1 MKRLKLLLGMAAL
14 ACAIGLTV
22 KYGSAYRPVVGP
34 VREIEEIWAIE
45 DEREESEEPLVTRL
59 FCNGAEAAYDAE
71 SNTFYCTLGLE
82 NGEEWPKIEL
92 TDRPKMWGGGLTLCF
107 VDDYAYDACA
117 DAIRDGYAYQIMAY
131 TDEAYSYS
139 DVVFTG
145 LARFSRCTRRRKYT
159 TEDTPAALNL
169 AFGNGERLEANARA
183 HLRGNASLV
192 RAGQR
197 TASRW
202 NLREPE
208 DGKKK
213 IPQNVPGL
221 GQTDEIILLAMGFDP
236 NMVRDR
242 LSWSMIER
250 IWPKDEAFA
259 PVGREYVEVFVND
272 AYQGAY
278 LMMVP
283 FDRRAEIE
291 KAGAGSAQRDSLYRS
306 VIAAVDKGRPIDK
319 GYELFIAPDAENP
332 FAGLQTYLRLDDG
345 EMDDE
350 TFCREAAAHIDVPSL
365 MRYTLLVQGMALC
378 DNIFNNM
385 YVWAHE
391 TAAGV
396 VVSLYP
402 VGHGSVLG
410 EGAGR
415 ILGLLDDRRA
425 GLPGDRAGCERRARG
440 AGRAMA
446 ADERGGLYDRRH
458 PRGAGAVS
466 ARADR
471 FRRVSAGC
479 GALGQGAGRNGRF
492 ADRGGRGIPLRAALQ
507 ADAGHRRN
515 RGGIPVCGFR
525 DGRGMFHAEHGGRAG
540 GGMSGKTRTKNRKSV

>member
-22 KYGSAYRPVVGP
+22 KYGSAYRPVVEP
-34 VREIEEIWAIE
+34 VREIEAIWAIE

-82 NGEEWPKIEL
+82 NGEKWPEIKL
-92 TDRPKMWGGGLTLCF
+92 TTDKNVGGGLTLCF

-131 TDEAYSYS
+131 TDETYSYS

-145 LARFSRCTRRRKYT
+145 LPILSLHTAEEIT

-169 AFGNGERLEANARA
+169 AFGNGERLEANARV

-192 RAGQR
+192 RLDKHSYKVEFTR
-197 TASRW
+197 T
-202 NLREPE
+202 E

-250 IWPKDEAFA
+250 IWPKNEAFA

-306 VIAAVDKGRPIDK
+306 VIAAVDKGRPIDE

-396 VVSLYP
+396 VYRFIPWDMDLSWEKEPGAYWDCWMIDALACRVIELDVS
-402 VGHGSVLG
+402 G
-410 EGAGR
+410 
-415 ILGLLDDRRA
+415 
-425 GLPGDRAGCERRARG
+425 
-440 AGRAMA
+440 
-446 ADERGGLYDRRH
+446 
-458 PRGAGAVS
+458 
-466 ARADR
+466 ARAELAAQWRRMSEAGFTIDTVREELALYQHELTDSGAFLRDAERWGKEQDEMDVSQIEAVAEYR
-471 FRRVSAGC
+471 FELLCRLTQAIGET
-479 GALGQGAGRNGRF
+479 GEEFRF
-492 ADRGGRGIPLRAALQ
+492 ADFETDEECSMQ
-507 ADAGHRRN
+507 SMADAL
-515 RGGIPVCGFR
+515 
-525 DGRGMFHAEHGGRAG
+525 AG
-540 GGMSGKTRTKNRKSV
+540 E

>member
-82 NGEEWPKIEL
+82 NGEEWPKIKL
-92 TDRPKMWGGGLTLCF
+92 TTAKNVGGGLTLCF

-131 TDEAYSYS
+131 TDETYSYS

-145 LARFSRCTRRRKYT
+145 LPILSLHTAEEIT

-192 RAGQR
+192 RLDKHSYKVEFTR
-197 TASRW
+197 TE
-202 NLREPE
+202 N
-208 DGKKK
+208 GKKK

-221 GQTDEIILLAMGFDP
+221 GQTDEVILLAMGFDP

-306 VIAAVDKGRPIDK
+306 VIAAVDKGRPIDE

-396 VVSLYP
+396 VYRFIPWDMDLSWEKEPGAYWDCWMIDALACRVIELDVS
-402 VGHGSVLG
+402 G
-410 EGAGR
+410 
-415 ILGLLDDRRA
+415 
-425 GLPGDRAGCERRARG
+425 
-440 AGRAMA
+440 
-446 ADERGGLYDRRH
+446 
-458 PRGAGAVS
+458 
-466 ARADR
+466 ARAELAAQWRQMSEAGFTIDTVREELALYQHELTDSGAFLRDAERWGKEQDEMDVSQIEAVAEYR
-471 FRRVSAGC
+471 FELLSRLTQAIGET
-479 GALGQGAGRNGRF
+479 GEEFRF
-492 ADRGGRGIPLRAALQ
+492 ADFETDEECSMQ
-507 ADAGHRRN
+507 SMADAL
-515 RGGIPVCGFR
+515 
-525 DGRGMFHAEHGGRAG
+525 AG
-540 GGMSGKTRTKNRKSV
+540 E

>member
-34 VREIEEIWAIE
+34 VREIEEIWALE
-45 DEREESEEPLVTRL
+45 DAREESEEPLVTRL

-82 NGEEWPKIEL
+82 NGEEWPEIEL
-92 TDRPKMWGGGLTLCF
+92 TTAKNVGGGLTLCF

-117 DAIRDGYAYQIMAY
+117 DAIREGYAYQIMAY
-131 TDEAYSYS
+131 TDETYSYS

-145 LARFSRCTRRRKYT
+145 LPIFSLHTAEEIT

-192 RAGQR
+192 RLDKHSYKVEFTR
-197 TASRW
+197 T
-202 NLREPE
+202 E

-213 IPQNVPGL
+213 ILQNVPGL

-306 VIAAVDKGRPIDK
+306 VIAAVDKGRPIDE

-396 VVSLYP
+396 VYRFIPWDMDLSWEKEPGAYWDCWMIDALACRVIELDVS
-402 VGHGSVLG
+402 G
-410 EGAGR
+410 
-415 ILGLLDDRRA
+415 
-425 GLPGDRAGCERRARG
+425 
-440 AGRAMA
+440 
-446 ADERGGLYDRRH
+446 
-458 PRGAGAVS
+458 
-466 ARADR
+466 ARAELAAQWRQMSEAGFTIDTVREELALYQHELTDSGAFLRDAERWGKEQDEMDVSQIEAVAEYR
-471 FRRVSAGC
+471 FELLCRLTQAIGET
-479 GALGQGAGRNGRF
+479 GDEFRF
-492 ADRGGRGIPLRAALQ
+492 ADFETDEECSMQ
-507 ADAGHRRN
+507 SMADAL
-515 RGGIPVCGFR
+515 
-525 DGRGMFHAEHGGRAG
+525 AG
-540 GGMSGKTRTKNRKSV
+540 E

>member
-22 KYGSAYRPVVGP
+22 KYGSAYRPVVEP
-34 VREIEEIWAIE
+34 VREIEAIWAIE

-92 TDRPKMWGGGLTLCF
+92 TTAKNVGGGLTLCF

-145 LARFSRCTRRRKYT
+145 LPILSLHTAEEIT

-192 RAGQR
+192 RLDKHSYKVEFTR
-197 TASRW
+197 T
-202 NLREPE
+202 E

-306 VIAAVDKGRPIDK
+306 VIAAVDKGRPIDE

-396 VVSLYP
+396 VYRFIPWDMDLSWEKEPGAYWDCWMIDALACRVIELDVS
-402 VGHGSVLG
+402 G
-410 EGAGR
+410 
-415 ILGLLDDRRA
+415 
-425 GLPGDRAGCERRARG
+425 ARG
-440 AGRAMA
+440 ELAAQWKRMSEAGFTIDAVREELALYQHELTDSGA
-446 ADERGGLYDRRH
+446 FLRDAERWGKEQDEMDVSQIE
-458 PRGAGAVS
+458 AV
-466 ARADR
+466 AEYR
-471 FRRVSAGC
+471 FELLCRLTQAIGET
-479 GALGQGAGRNGRF
+479 GEEFRF
-492 ADRGGRGIPLRAALQ
+492 ADFETDEECSMQ
-507 ADAGHRRN
+507 SMADAL
-515 RGGIPVCGFR
+515 
-525 DGRGMFHAEHGGRAG
+525 AG
-540 GGMSGKTRTKNRKSV
+540 E

>member
-82 NGEEWPKIEL
+82 NGEEWPKIKL
-92 TDRPKMWGGGLTLCF
+92 TTAKNVGGGLTLCF

-131 TDEAYSYS
+131 TDETYSYS

-145 LARFSRCTRRRKYT
+145 LPILSLHTAEEIT

-192 RAGQR
+192 RLDKHSYKVEFTR
-197 TASRW
+197 T
-202 NLREPE
+202 E

-332 FAGLQTYLRLDDG
+332 FTGLQTYLRLDDG

-396 VVSLYP
+396 VYRFIPWDMDLSWEKEPGAYWDCWMIDALACRVIELDVS
-402 VGHGSVLG
+402 G
-410 EGAGR
+410 
-415 ILGLLDDRRA
+415 
-425 GLPGDRAGCERRARG
+425 ARG
-440 AGRAMA
+440 ELAAQWRRMSEAGFTIDAIREELALYQHELTDSGA
-446 ADERGGLYDRRH
+446 FLRDAERWGKEQDEMDVSQIE
-458 PRGAGAVS
+458 AV
-466 ARADR
+466 AEYR
-471 FRRVSAGC
+471 FELLCRLTQAIGET
-479 GALGQGAGRNGRF
+479 GEEFRF
-492 ADRGGRGIPLRAALQ
+492 ADFETDEECSMQ
-507 ADAGHRRN
+507 SMADAL
-515 RGGIPVCGFR
+515 
-525 DGRGMFHAEHGGRAG
+525 AG
-540 GGMSGKTRTKNRKSV
+540 E

>member
-34 VREIEEIWAIE
+34 VREIEAIWAIE

-82 NGEEWPKIEL
+82 NGEKWPEIKL
-92 TDRPKMWGGGLTLCF
+92 TTAQNVGGGLTLCF

-145 LARFSRCTRRRKYT
+145 LPILSLHTAEEIT

-192 RAGQR
+192 RLDKHSYKVEFTR
-197 TASRW
+197 T
-202 NLREPE
+202 E

-250 IWPKDEAFA
+250 IWPKNEAFA

-306 VIAAVDKGRPIDK
+306 VIAAVDKGRPIDE
-319 GYELFIAPDAENP
+319 GYELFIAPNAENP

-396 VVSLYP
+396 VYRFIPWDMDLSWEKEPGAYWDCWMIDALACRVIELDVS
-402 VGHGSVLG
+402 G
-410 EGAGR
+410 
-415 ILGLLDDRRA
+415 
-425 GLPGDRAGCERRARG
+425 
-440 AGRAMA
+440 
-446 ADERGGLYDRRH
+446 
-458 PRGAGAVS
+458 
-466 ARADR
+466 ARAELAAQWRQMSEAGFTIDTVREELALYQHELTDSGAFLRDAERWGKEQDEMDVSQIEAVAEYR
-471 FRRVSAGC
+471 FELLCRLTQAIGET
-479 GALGQGAGRNGRF
+479 GEEFRF
-492 ADRGGRGIPLRAALQ
+492 ADFETDEECSMQ
-507 ADAGHRRN
+507 SMADAL
-515 RGGIPVCGFR
+515 
-525 DGRGMFHAEHGGRAG
+525 AG
-540 GGMSGKTRTKNRKSV
+540 E

>member
-22 KYGSAYRPVVGP
+22 KYGSAYRPVVEP
-34 VREIEEIWAIE
+34 VREIEAIWAIE

-82 NGEEWPKIEL
+82 NGEEWPKIKL
-92 TDRPKMWGGGLTLCF
+92 TTAKNVGGGLTLCF

-145 LARFSRCTRRRKYT
+145 LPILSLHTAEEIT

-192 RAGQR
+192 RLDKHSYKVEFTR
-197 TASRW
+197 T
-202 NLREPE
+202 E

-306 VIAAVDKGRPIDK
+306 VIAAVDKGRPIDE

-396 VVSLYP
+396 VYRFIPWDTDLSWEKEPGAYWDCWMIDALACRVIELDVS
-402 VGHGSVLG
+402 G
-410 EGAGR
+410 
-415 ILGLLDDRRA
+415 
-425 GLPGDRAGCERRARG
+425 
-440 AGRAMA
+440 
-446 ADERGGLYDRRH
+446 
-458 PRGAGAVS
+458 
-466 ARADR
+466 ARAELAAQWRQMSEAGFTIDTVREELALYQHELTDSGAFLRDAERWGKEQDEMDVSQIEAVAEYR
-471 FRRVSAGC
+471 FELLCRLTQAIGET
-479 GALGQGAGRNGRF
+479 GEEFRF
-492 ADRGGRGIPLRAALQ
+492 ADFETDEECSMQ
-507 ADAGHRRN
+507 SMADAL
-515 RGGIPVCGFR
+515 
-525 DGRGMFHAEHGGRAG
+525 AG
-540 GGMSGKTRTKNRKSV
+540 E

>member
-1 MKRLKLLLGMAAL
+1 MA
-14 ACAIGLTV
+14 
-22 KYGSAYRPVVGP
+22 
-34 VREIEEIWAIE
+34 
-45 DEREESEEPLVTRL
+45 
-59 FCNGAEAAYDAE
+59 
-71 SNTFYCTLGLE
+71 E
-82 NGEEWPKIEL
+82 NQADDCQKC
-92 TDRPKMWGGGLTLCF
+92 GGGLTLCF

-145 LARFSRCTRRRKYT
+145 LPILSLHTAEEIT

-192 RAGQR
+192 RLDKHSYKVEFTR
-197 TASRW
+197 T
-202 NLREPE
+202 E

-291 KAGAGSAQRDSLYRS
+291 KAGAGSA
-306 VIAAVDKGRPIDK
+306 
-319 GYELFIAPDAENP
+319 
-332 FAGLQTYLRLDDG
+332 
-345 EMDDE
+345 
-350 TFCREAAAHIDVPSL
+350 
-365 MRYTLLVQGMALC
+365 
-378 DNIFNNM
+378 
-385 YVWAHE
+385 
-391 TAAGV
+391 
-396 VVSLYP
+396 
-402 VGHGSVLG
+402 
-410 EGAGR
+410 
-415 ILGLLDDRRA
+415 
-425 GLPGDRAGCERRARG
+425 
-440 AGRAMA
+440 
-446 ADERGGLYDRRH
+446 
-458 PRGAGAVS
+458 
-466 ARADR
+466 
-471 FRRVSAGC
+471 
-479 GALGQGAGRNGRF
+479 
-492 ADRGGRGIPLRAALQ
+492 
-507 ADAGHRRN
+507 
-515 RGGIPVCGFR
+515 
-525 DGRGMFHAEHGGRAG
+525 
-540 GGMSGKTRTKNRKSV
+540 

>member
-34 VREIEEIWAIE
+34 VREIEAIWAIE

-82 NGEEWPKIEL
+82 NGEEWPEIEL
-92 TDRPKMWGGGLTLCF
+92 TTAKNVGGGLTLCF
-107 VDDYAYDACA
+107 ADDYAYDACA

-131 TDEAYSYS
+131 TDETYSYS

-145 LARFSRCTRRRKYT
+145 LPILSLHTAEEIT
-159 TEDTPAALNL
+159 TEDTSAALNL

-192 RAGQR
+192 RLDKHSYKVEFTR
-197 TASRW
+197 T
-202 NLREPE
+202 E

-213 IPQNVPGL
+213 IPQNVLGL

-306 VIAAVDKGRPIDK
+306 VIAAVDKGRPIDE

-332 FAGLQTYLRLDDG
+332 FAGLQTYLRLDSG

-396 VVSLYP
+396 VYRFIPWDMDLSWEKEPGAYWDCWMIDALACRVIELDVS
-402 VGHGSVLG
+402 G
-410 EGAGR
+410 
-415 ILGLLDDRRA
+415 
-425 GLPGDRAGCERRARG
+425 ARG
-440 AGRAMA
+440 ELAAQWRQMSEAGFTIDAVREELALYQHELTDSGA
-446 ADERGGLYDRRH
+446 FLRDAERWGKEQDEMDVSQIE
-458 PRGAGAVS
+458 AV
-466 ARADR
+466 AEYR
-471 FRRVSAGC
+471 FELLCRLTQAIGET
-479 GALGQGAGRNGRF
+479 GEEFRF
-492 ADRGGRGIPLRAALQ
+492 ADFETDEECSMQ
-507 ADAGHRRN
+507 SMADAL
-515 RGGIPVCGFR
+515 
-525 DGRGMFHAEHGGRAG
+525 AG
-540 GGMSGKTRTKNRKSV
+540 E

>member
-82 NGEEWPKIEL
+82 NGEEWPKIKL
-92 TDRPKMWGGGLTLCF
+92 TTAKNVGGGLTLCF

-145 LARFSRCTRRRKYT
+145 LPILSLHTAEEIT

-192 RAGQR
+192 RLDKHSYKVEFTR
-197 TASRW
+197 T
-202 NLREPE
+202 E

-306 VIAAVDKGRPIDK
+306 VIAAVDKGRPIDE

-396 VVSLYP
+396 VYRFIPWDMDLSWEKEPGAYWDCWMIDALACRVIELDVS
-402 VGHGSVLG
+402 G
-410 EGAGR
+410 
-415 ILGLLDDRRA
+415 
-425 GLPGDRAGCERRARG
+425 
-440 AGRAMA
+440 
-446 ADERGGLYDRRH
+446 
-458 PRGAGAVS
+458 
-466 ARADR
+466 ARAELAAQWRQMSEAGFTIDTVREELALYQHELTDSGAFLRDAERWGKEQDEMDVSQIEAVAEYR
-471 FRRVSAGC
+471 FELLRRLTQAIGET
-479 GALGQGAGRNGRF
+479 GEEFRF
-492 ADRGGRGIPLRAALQ
+492 ADFETDEECSMQ
-507 ADAGHRRN
+507 SMADALVG
-515 RGGIPVCGFR
+515 
-525 DGRGMFHAEHGGRAG
+525 E
-540 GGMSGKTRTKNRKSV
+540 

>member
-22 KYGSAYRPVVGP
+22 KYGSAYRPVVEP
-34 VREIEEIWAIE
+34 VREIEAIWAIE

-82 NGEEWPKIEL
+82 NGEKWPEIKL
-92 TDRPKMWGGGLTLCF
+92 TTDKNVGGGLTLCF

-117 DAIRDGYAYQIMAY
+117 DAIREGYAYQIMAY

-145 LARFSRCTRRRKYT
+145 LPILSLHTAEEIT

-192 RAGQR
+192 RLDKHSYKVEFTR
-197 TASRW
+197 T
-202 NLREPE
+202 E

-259 PVGREYVEVFVND
+259 PVGREYAEVFVND

-283 FDRRAEIE
+283 FDWRAEIE

-306 VIAAVDKGRPIDK
+306 VIAAVNKGRPIDE

-345 EMDDE
+345 DMDDE

-396 VVSLYP
+396 VYRFIPWDMDLSWEKEPGAYWDCWMIDALACRVIELDVS
-402 VGHGSVLG
+402 G
-410 EGAGR
+410 
-415 ILGLLDDRRA
+415 
-425 GLPGDRAGCERRARG
+425 ARG
-440 AGRAMA
+440 ELAAQWKRMSEAGFTIDAVREELALYQHELTDSGA
-446 ADERGGLYDRRH
+446 FLRDAERWGKEQEEMDVSQIE
-458 PRGAGAVS
+458 AV
-466 ARADR
+466 AEYR
-471 FRRVSAGC
+471 FELLCRLTQAIGET
-479 GALGQGAGRNGRF
+479 GEEFRF
-492 ADRGGRGIPLRAALQ
+492 ADFETDEECSMQ
-507 ADAGHRRN
+507 SMADAL
-515 RGGIPVCGFR
+515 
-525 DGRGMFHAEHGGRAG
+525 AG
-540 GGMSGKTRTKNRKSV
+540 E

>member
-22 KYGSAYRPVVGP
+22 KYGSAYRPVVEP
-34 VREIEEIWAIE
+34 VREIEAIWAIE

-82 NGEEWPKIEL
+82 NGEEWPKIKL
-92 TDRPKMWGGGLTLCF
+92 TTAKNVGGGLTLCF

-117 DAIRDGYAYQIMAY
+117 DAIREGYAYQIMAY

-145 LARFSRCTRRRKYT
+145 LPILSLHTAEEIT
-159 TEDTPAALNL
+159 TEDAPAALNL

-192 RAGQR
+192 RLDKHSYKVEFTR
-197 TASRW
+197 T
-202 NLREPE
+202 E

-306 VIAAVDKGRPIDK
+306 VIAAVDKGRPIDE

-396 VVSLYP
+396 VYRFIPWDMDLSWEKEPGAYWDCWMIDALACRVIELDVS
-402 VGHGSVLG
+402 G
-410 EGAGR
+410 
-415 ILGLLDDRRA
+415 
-425 GLPGDRAGCERRARG
+425 
-440 AGRAMA
+440 
-446 ADERGGLYDRRH
+446 
-458 PRGAGAVS
+458 
-466 ARADR
+466 ARAELAAQWRQMSEAGFTIDTVREELALYQHELTDSGAFLRDAERWGKEQDEMDVSQIEAVAEYR
-471 FRRVSAGC
+471 FELLCRLTQAIGET
-479 GALGQGAGRNGRF
+479 GEEFRF
-492 ADRGGRGIPLRAALQ
+492 ADFETDEECSMQ
-507 ADAGHRRN
+507 SMADAL
-515 RGGIPVCGFR
+515 
-525 DGRGMFHAEHGGRAG
+525 AG
-540 GGMSGKTRTKNRKSV
+540 E

>member
-34 VREIEEIWAIE
+34 VREIEAIWAIE

-82 NGEEWPKIEL
+82 NGEEWPKIKL
-92 TDRPKMWGGGLTLCF
+92 TTAKNVGGGLTLCF

-145 LARFSRCTRRRKYT
+145 LPILSLHTAEEIT

-192 RAGQR
+192 RLDKHSYKVEFTR
-197 TASRW
+197 T
-202 NLREPE
+202 E

-306 VIAAVDKGRPIDK
+306 VIAAVDKGRPIDE

-396 VVSLYP
+396 IYRFIPWDMDLSWEKEPGAYWDCWMIDALACRVIELDVS
-402 VGHGSVLG
+402 G
-410 EGAGR
+410 
-415 ILGLLDDRRA
+415 
-425 GLPGDRAGCERRARG
+425 
-440 AGRAMA
+440 
-446 ADERGGLYDRRH
+446 
-458 PRGAGAVS
+458 
-466 ARADR
+466 ARAELAAQWRQMSEAGFTIDTVREELALYQHELTDSGAFLRDAERWGKEQDEMDVSQIEAVAEYR
-471 FRRVSAGC
+471 FELLCRLTQAIGET
-479 GALGQGAGRNGRF
+479 GEEFRF
-492 ADRGGRGIPLRAALQ
+492 ADFETDEECSMQ
-507 ADAGHRRN
+507 SMADAL
-515 RGGIPVCGFR
+515 
-525 DGRGMFHAEHGGRAG
+525 AG
-540 GGMSGKTRTKNRKSV
+540 E

>member
-34 VREIEEIWAIE
+34 VREIEAIWAIE

-82 NGEEWPKIEL
+82 NGEEWPEIEL
-92 TDRPKMWGGGLTLCF
+92 TTAKNVGGGLTLCF

-131 TDEAYSYS
+131 TDETYSYS

-145 LARFSRCTRRRKYT
+145 LPILSLHTAEEIT
-159 TEDTPAALNL
+159 TEDTLAALNL

-192 RAGQR
+192 RLDKHSYKVEFTR
-197 TASRW
+197 T
-202 NLREPE
+202 E

-306 VIAAVDKGRPIDK
+306 VIAAVDKGRPIDE

-396 VVSLYP
+396 VYRFIPWDMDLSWEKEPGAYWDCWMTDALACRVIELDVS
-402 VGHGSVLG
+402 G
-410 EGAGR
+410 
-415 ILGLLDDRRA
+415 
-425 GLPGDRAGCERRARG
+425 
-440 AGRAMA
+440 
-446 ADERGGLYDRRH
+446 
-458 PRGAGAVS
+458 
-466 ARADR
+466 ARAELAAQWRQMSEAGFTIDTVREELALYQHELTDSGAFLRDAERWGKEQDEMDVSQIEAVAEYR
-471 FRRVSAGC
+471 FELLCRLTQAIGET
-479 GALGQGAGRNGRF
+479 GEEFRF
-492 ADRGGRGIPLRAALQ
+492 ADFETDEECSMQSMVDAL
-507 ADAGHRRN
+507 AG
-515 RGGIPVCGFR
+515 
-525 DGRGMFHAEHGGRAG
+525 E
-540 GGMSGKTRTKNRKSV
+540 

>member
-22 KYGSAYRPVVGP
+22 KYGSAYRPVVEP
-34 VREIEEIWAIE
+34 VREIKEIWALE
-45 DEREESEEPLVTRL
+45 DAREESEEPLVTRL

-82 NGEEWPKIEL
+82 NGEEWPEIEL
-92 TDRPKMWGGGLTLCF
+92 TTAKNVGGGLTLCF

-117 DAIRDGYAYQIMAY
+117 DAIREGYAYQIMAY

-145 LARFSRCTRRRKYT
+145 LPILSLHTAGEIT

-192 RAGQR
+192 RLDKHSYKVEFTR
-197 TASRW
+197 T
-202 NLREPE
+202 E

-306 VIAAVDKGRPIDK
+306 VIAAVDKGRPIDE

-332 FAGLQTYLRLDDG
+332 FAGLQTYFRLDSG
-345 EMDDE
+345 EMDNE

-396 VVSLYP
+396 VYRFIPWDMDLSWEKEPGAYWDCWMIDALACRVIELDVS
-402 VGHGSVLG
+402 G
-410 EGAGR
+410 
-415 ILGLLDDRRA
+415 
-425 GLPGDRAGCERRARG
+425 ARG
-440 AGRAMA
+440 ELAAQWKRMSEAGFTIDAVREELALYQHELTDSGA
-446 ADERGGLYDRRH
+446 FLRDAERWGKEQDEMDVSQIE
-458 PRGAGAVS
+458 AV
-466 ARADR
+466 AEYR
-471 FRRVSAGC
+471 FELLSRLTQAIGET
-479 GALGQGAGRNGRF
+479 GEEFRF
-492 ADRGGRGIPLRAALQ
+492 ADFETDEECSMQ
-507 ADAGHRRN
+507 SMADAL
-515 RGGIPVCGFR
+515 
-525 DGRGMFHAEHGGRAG
+525 AG
-540 GGMSGKTRTKNRKSV
+540 E

>member
-22 KYGSAYRPVVGP
+22 KYGSAYRPVVEP

-82 NGEEWPKIEL
+82 NGEEWPKIKL
-92 TDRPKMWGGGLTLCF
+92 TTAKNVGGGLTLCF

-131 TDEAYSYS
+131 TDETYSYS

-145 LARFSRCTRRRKYT
+145 LPILSLHTAEEIT

-192 RAGQR
+192 RLDKHSYKVEFTR
-197 TASRW
+197 T
-202 NLREPE
+202 E

-306 VIAAVDKGRPIDK
+306 VIAAVDKGRPIDE

-332 FAGLQTYLRLDDG
+332 FAGLQTYLRLDSG

-396 VVSLYP
+396 VYRFIPWDMDLSWEKEPGAYWDCWMIDALACRVIELDVS
-402 VGHGSVLG
+402 G
-410 EGAGR
+410 
-415 ILGLLDDRRA
+415 
-425 GLPGDRAGCERRARG
+425 ARG
-440 AGRAMA
+440 ELAAQWKRMSEAGFTIDAVREELALYQHELTDSGA
-446 ADERGGLYDRRH
+446 FLRDAERWGKEQDEMDVSQIE
-458 PRGAGAVS
+458 AV
-466 ARADR
+466 AEYR
-471 FRRVSAGC
+471 FELLCRLTQAIGET
-479 GALGQGAGRNGRF
+479 GEEFRF
-492 ADRGGRGIPLRAALQ
+492 ADFETDEECSMQ
-507 ADAGHRRN
+507 SMADAL
-515 RGGIPVCGFR
+515 
-525 DGRGMFHAEHGGRAG
+525 AG
-540 GGMSGKTRTKNRKSV
+540 E

>member
-1 MKRLKLLLGMAAL
+1 MKRLKLLLAMAAL

-22 KYGSAYRPVVGP
+22 KYGSTYQPVVEP
-34 VREIEEIWAIE
+34 VREIEEIWALE
-45 DEREESEEPLVTRL
+45 DAREESEEPLVTRL

-82 NGEEWPKIEL
+82 NGEKWPEIKL
-92 TDRPKMWGGGLTLCF
+92 TTDKNVGGGLTLCF

-117 DAIRDGYAYQIMAY
+117 DAIRDGYAYQIFAY

-145 LARFSRCTRRRKYT
+145 LPILSLHTAEEIT

-192 RAGQR
+192 RLDKHSYKVEFTR
-197 TASRW
+197 T
-202 NLREPE
+202 E

-221 GQTDEIILLAMGFDP
+221 GQTDEIVLLAMGFDP

-306 VIAAVDKGRPIDK
+306 VIAAVDKGRPIDE

-396 VVSLYP
+396 VYRFIPWDMDLSWEKEPGAYWDCWMIDALACRVIELDVSGACAELAAQWRQMSEAGFTIDTVREELALYQHELTDSGAFLRDAERWGKEQDEMD
-402 VGHGSVLG
+402 VSQIEAVAEYRFELLSRLTQAIG
-410 EGAGR
+410 ETG
-415 ILGLLDDRRA
+415 
-425 GLPGDRAGCERRARG
+425 E
-440 AGRAMA
+440 
-446 ADERGGLYDRRH
+446 E
-458 PRGAGAVS
+458 
-466 ARADR
+466 
-471 FRRVSAGC
+471 F
-479 GALGQGAGRNGRF
+479 RF
-492 ADRGGRGIPLRAALQ
+492 ADFETDEECSMQ
-507 ADAGHRRN
+507 SMADAL
-515 RGGIPVCGFR
+515 
-525 DGRGMFHAEHGGRAG
+525 AG
-540 GGMSGKTRTKNRKSV
+540 E

>member
-82 NGEEWPKIEL
+82 NGEEWPKIKL
-92 TDRPKMWGGGLTLCF
+92 TTAKNVGGGLTLCF

-131 TDEAYSYS
+131 TDETYSYS

-145 LARFSRCTRRRKYT
+145 LPILSLHTAEEIT

-192 RAGQR
+192 RLDKHSYKVEFTR
-197 TASRW
+197 TE
-202 NLREPE
+202 N
-208 DGKKK
+208 GKKK

-221 GQTDEIILLAMGFDP
+221 GQTDEVILLAMGFDP

-306 VIAAVDKGRPIDK
+306 VIAAVDKGRPIDE

-332 FAGLQTYLRLDDG
+332 FAGLQTYLRLDSG

-396 VVSLYP
+396 VYRFIPWDMDLSWEKEPGAYWDCWMIDALACRVIELDVS
-402 VGHGSVLG
+402 G
-410 EGAGR
+410 
-415 ILGLLDDRRA
+415 
-425 GLPGDRAGCERRARG
+425 
-440 AGRAMA
+440 
-446 ADERGGLYDRRH
+446 
-458 PRGAGAVS
+458 
-466 ARADR
+466 ARAELAAQWRQMSEAGFTIDTVREELALYQHELTDSGAFLRDAERWGKEQDEMDVSQIEAVAEYR
-471 FRRVSAGC
+471 FELLCRLTQAIGET
-479 GALGQGAGRNGRF
+479 GEEFRF
-492 ADRGGRGIPLRAALQ
+492 ADFETDEECSMQ
-507 ADAGHRRN
+507 SMADAL
-515 RGGIPVCGFR
+515 
-525 DGRGMFHAEHGGRAG
+525 AG
-540 GGMSGKTRTKNRKSV
+540 E

>member
-22 KYGSAYRPVVGP
+22 KYGSAYRPVVEP
-34 VREIEEIWAIE
+34 VREIEAIWAIE

-82 NGEEWPKIEL
+82 NGEEWPEIEL
-92 TDRPKMWGGGLTLCF
+92 TTAKNVGGGLTLCF

-117 DAIRDGYAYQIMAY
+117 DAIRDGYAYQIIAY
-131 TDEAYSYS
+131 TDETYSYS

-145 LARFSRCTRRRKYT
+145 LPILSLHTAEEIT

-192 RAGQR
+192 RLDKHSYKVEFTR
-197 TASRW
+197 T
-202 NLREPE
+202 E

-306 VIAAVDKGRPIDK
+306 VIAAVDKGRPIDE

-332 FAGLQTYLRLDDG
+332 FAGLQTYLRLDSG

-396 VVSLYP
+396 VYRFIPWDMDLSWEKEPGAYWDCWMIDALACRVIELDVS
-402 VGHGSVLG
+402 G
-410 EGAGR
+410 
-415 ILGLLDDRRA
+415 
-425 GLPGDRAGCERRARG
+425 
-440 AGRAMA
+440 
-446 ADERGGLYDRRH
+446 
-458 PRGAGAVS
+458 
-466 ARADR
+466 ARAELAAQWRQMSEAGFTIDAVREELALYQHELTDSGAFLRDAERWGKEQDEMDVSQIEAVAEYR
-471 FRRVSAGC
+471 FEL
-479 GALGQGAGRNGRF
+479 LGRLTQAIGETGEEFRF
-492 ADRGGRGIPLRAALQ
+492 ADFETDEECSMQ
-507 ADAGHRRN
+507 SMADAL
-515 RGGIPVCGFR
+515 
-525 DGRGMFHAEHGGRAG
+525 AG
-540 GGMSGKTRTKNRKSV
+540 E

>member
-34 VREIEEIWAIE
+34 VREIEAIWAIE

-82 NGEEWPKIEL
+82 NGEEWPKIKL
-92 TDRPKMWGGGLTLCF
+92 TTAKNVGGGLTLCF

-145 LARFSRCTRRRKYT
+145 LPILSLHTAEKIT

-192 RAGQR
+192 RLDKHSYKVEFTR
-197 TASRW
+197 T
-202 NLREPE
+202 E

-306 VIAAVDKGRPIDK
+306 VIAAVDKGRPIDE

-396 VVSLYP
+396 VYRFIPWDMDLSWEKEPGAYWDCWMIDALACRVIELDVS
-402 VGHGSVLG
+402 G
-410 EGAGR
+410 
-415 ILGLLDDRRA
+415 
-425 GLPGDRAGCERRARG
+425 
-440 AGRAMA
+440 
-446 ADERGGLYDRRH
+446 
-458 PRGAGAVS
+458 
-466 ARADR
+466 ARAELAAQWRQMSEAGFTIDTVREELALYQHELTDSGAFLRDAERWGKEQDEMDVSQIEAVAEYR
-471 FRRVSAGC
+471 FELLCRLTQAIGET
-479 GALGQGAGRNGRF
+479 GEEFRF
-492 ADRGGRGIPLRAALQ
+492 ADFETDEECSMQ
-507 ADAGHRRN
+507 SMADAL
-515 RGGIPVCGFR
+515 
-525 DGRGMFHAEHGGRAG
+525 AG
-540 GGMSGKTRTKNRKSV
+540 E

>member
-22 KYGSAYRPVVGP
+22 KYGSAYRPVVEP

-82 NGEEWPKIEL
+82 NGEEWPKIKL
-92 TDRPKMWGGGLTLCF
+92 TTAKNVGGGLTLCF

-131 TDEAYSYS
+131 TDETYSYS

-145 LARFSRCTRRRKYT
+145 LPILSLHTAEEIT

-192 RAGQR
+192 RLDKHSYKVEFTR
-197 TASRW
+197 T
-202 NLREPE
+202 E

-306 VIAAVDKGRPIDK
+306 VIAAVDKGRPIDE

-396 VVSLYP
+396 VYRFIPWDMDLSWEKEPGAYWDCWMIDALACRVIELDVS
-402 VGHGSVLG
+402 G
-410 EGAGR
+410 
-415 ILGLLDDRRA
+415 
-425 GLPGDRAGCERRARG
+425 
-440 AGRAMA
+440 
-446 ADERGGLYDRRH
+446 
-458 PRGAGAVS
+458 
-466 ARADR
+466 ARAELAAQWRQMSEAGFTIDTVRKELALYQHELTDSGAFLRDAERWGKEQDEMDVSQIEAVAEYR
-471 FRRVSAGC
+471 FELLCRLTQAIGET
-479 GALGQGAGRNGRF
+479 GEEFRF
-492 ADRGGRGIPLRAALQ
+492 ADFETDEECSMQ
-507 ADAGHRRN
+507 SMADAL
-515 RGGIPVCGFR
+515 
-525 DGRGMFHAEHGGRAG
+525 AG
-540 GGMSGKTRTKNRKSV
+540 E

>member
-22 KYGSAYRPVVGP
+22 KYGSTYRPVVEP
-34 VREIEEIWAIE
+34 VREIEAIWAIE

-59 FCNGAEAAYDAE
+59 FCNGAEAAYEAE

-82 NGEEWPKIEL
+82 NGEEWPKIKL
-92 TDRPKMWGGGLTLCF
+92 TTAKNVWGGLTLCF
-107 VDDYAYDACA
+107 VDDYAYDVCA

-145 LARFSRCTRRRKYT
+145 LPILSLHTAEEIT

-169 AFGNGERLEANARA
+169 AFGNGEQLEANARA

-192 RAGQR
+192 RLDKHSYKVEFTR
-197 TASRW
+197 T
-202 NLREPE
+202 E

-213 IPQNVPGL
+213 IPQNVLGL

-306 VIAAVDKGRPIDK
+306 VIAAVDKGRPIDE

-396 VVSLYP
+396 VYRFIPWDMDLSWEKEPGAYWDCWMIDALACRVIELDVS
-402 VGHGSVLG
+402 G
-410 EGAGR
+410 
-415 ILGLLDDRRA
+415 
-425 GLPGDRAGCERRARG
+425 
-440 AGRAMA
+440 
-446 ADERGGLYDRRH
+446 
-458 PRGAGAVS
+458 
-466 ARADR
+466 ARAELAAQWRQMSEAGFTIDTVREELALYQHELTDSGAFLRDAERWGKEQDEMDVSQIEAVAEYR
-471 FRRVSAGC
+471 FELLCRLTQAIGET
-479 GALGQGAGRNGRF
+479 GEEFRF
-492 ADRGGRGIPLRAALQ
+492 ADFETDEECSMQ
-507 ADAGHRRN
+507 SMADAL
-515 RGGIPVCGFR
+515 
-525 DGRGMFHAEHGGRAG
+525 AG
-540 GGMSGKTRTKNRKSV
+540 E

>member
-22 KYGSAYRPVVGP
+22 KYGSAYRPVVEP

-82 NGEEWPKIEL
+82 NGEEWPKIKL
-92 TDRPKMWGGGLTLCF
+92 TTAKNVGGGLTLCF

-145 LARFSRCTRRRKYT
+145 LPILSLHTAEEIT

-192 RAGQR
+192 RLDKHSYKVEFTR
-197 TASRW
+197 T
-202 NLREPE
+202 E

-306 VIAAVDKGRPIDK
+306 VIAAVDKGRPIDE

-396 VVSLYP
+396 VYRFIPWDTDLSWEKEPGAYWDCWMIDALACRVIELDVS
-402 VGHGSVLG
+402 G
-410 EGAGR
+410 
-415 ILGLLDDRRA
+415 
-425 GLPGDRAGCERRARG
+425 
-440 AGRAMA
+440 
-446 ADERGGLYDRRH
+446 
-458 PRGAGAVS
+458 
-466 ARADR
+466 ARAELAAQWRQMSEAGFTIDTVREELALYQHELTDSGAFLRDAERWGKEQDEMDVSQIEAVAEYR
-471 FRRVSAGC
+471 FELLCRLTQAIGET
-479 GALGQGAGRNGRF
+479 GEEFRF
-492 ADRGGRGIPLRAALQ
+492 ADFETDEECSMQ
-507 ADAGHRRN
+507 SMADAL
-515 RGGIPVCGFR
+515 
-525 DGRGMFHAEHGGRAG
+525 AG
-540 GGMSGKTRTKNRKSV
+540 E

>member
-22 KYGSAYRPVVGP
+22 KYGSAYRPVVEP

-45 DEREESEEPLVTRL
+45 DKREESEEPLVTRL

-82 NGEEWPKIEL
+82 NGEEWPKIKL
-92 TDRPKMWGGGLTLCF
+92 TTAKNVGGGLTLCF

-131 TDEAYSYS
+131 TDETYSYS

-145 LARFSRCTRRRKYT
+145 LPILSLHTAEEIT

-192 RAGQR
+192 RLDKHSYKVEFTR
-197 TASRW
+197 T
-202 NLREPE
+202 E

-306 VIAAVDKGRPIDK
+306 VIAAVDKGRPIDE

-396 VVSLYP
+396 VYRFIPWDMDLSWEKEPGAYWDCWMIDALACRVIELDVS
-402 VGHGSVLG
+402 G
-410 EGAGR
+410 
-415 ILGLLDDRRA
+415 
-425 GLPGDRAGCERRARG
+425 
-440 AGRAMA
+440 
-446 ADERGGLYDRRH
+446 
-458 PRGAGAVS
+458 
-466 ARADR
+466 ARAELAAQWRQMSEAGFTIDTVREELALYQHELTDSGAFLRDAERWGKEQDEMDVSQIEAVAEYR
-471 FRRVSAGC
+471 FELLCRLTQAIGET
-479 GALGQGAGRNGRF
+479 GEEFRF
-492 ADRGGRGIPLRAALQ
+492 ADFETDEECSMQ
-507 ADAGHRRN
+507 SMADAL
-515 RGGIPVCGFR
+515 
-525 DGRGMFHAEHGGRAG
+525 AG
-540 GGMSGKTRTKNRKSV
+540 E

>member
-82 NGEEWPKIEL
+82 NGEEWPKIKL
-92 TDRPKMWGGGLTLCF
+92 TTAKNVGGGLTLCF

-145 LARFSRCTRRRKYT
+145 LPILSLHTAEEIT

-192 RAGQR
+192 RLDKHSYKVEFTR
-197 TASRW
+197 T
-202 NLREPE
+202 E

-306 VIAAVDKGRPIDK
+306 VIAAVDKGRPIDE

-332 FAGLQTYLRLDDG
+332 FAGLQTYLRLDSG

-396 VVSLYP
+396 VYRFIPWDMDLSWEKEPGAYWDCWMIDALACRVIELDVS
-402 VGHGSVLG
+402 G
-410 EGAGR
+410 
-415 ILGLLDDRRA
+415 
-425 GLPGDRAGCERRARG
+425 ARG
-440 AGRAMA
+440 ELAAQWKRMSEAGFTIDAVREELALYQHELTDSGA
-446 ADERGGLYDRRH
+446 FLRDAERWGKEQDEMDVSQIE
-458 PRGAGAVS
+458 AV
-466 ARADR
+466 AEYR
-471 FRRVSAGC
+471 FELLCRLTQAIGET
-479 GALGQGAGRNGRF
+479 GEEFRF
-492 ADRGGRGIPLRAALQ
+492 ADFETDEECSMQ
-507 ADAGHRRN
+507 SMADAL
-515 RGGIPVCGFR
+515 
-525 DGRGMFHAEHGGRAG
+525 AG
-540 GGMSGKTRTKNRKSV
+540 E

>member
-82 NGEEWPKIEL
+82 NGEEWPKIKL
-92 TDRPKMWGGGLTLCF
+92 TTAKNVGGGLTLCF

-145 LARFSRCTRRRKYT
+145 LPILSLHTAEEIT

-192 RAGQR
+192 RLDKHSYKVEFTR
-197 TASRW
+197 T
-202 NLREPE
+202 E

-250 IWPKDEAFA
+250 IWPKNEAFA

-306 VIAAVDKGRPIDK
+306 VIAAVDKGRPIDE

-396 VVSLYP
+396 VYRFIPWDMDLSWEKEPGAYWDCWMIDALACRVIELDVS
-402 VGHGSVLG
+402 G
-410 EGAGR
+410 
-415 ILGLLDDRRA
+415 
-425 GLPGDRAGCERRARG
+425 
-440 AGRAMA
+440 
-446 ADERGGLYDRRH
+446 
-458 PRGAGAVS
+458 
-466 ARADR
+466 ARAELAAQWRQMSEAGFTIDTVREELALYQHELTDSGAFLRDAERWGKEQDEMDVSQIEAVAEYR
-471 FRRVSAGC
+471 FELLCRLTQAIGET
-479 GALGQGAGRNGRF
+479 GEEFRF
-492 ADRGGRGIPLRAALQ
+492 ADFETDEECSMQ
-507 ADAGHRRN
+507 SMADAL
-515 RGGIPVCGFR
+515 
-525 DGRGMFHAEHGGRAG
+525 AG
-540 GGMSGKTRTKNRKSV
+540 E

>member
-22 KYGSAYRPVVGP
+22 KYGSTYQPVVEP
-34 VREIEEIWAIE
+34 VREIEEIWALE

-82 NGEEWPKIEL
+82 NGEEWPEIKL
-92 TDRPKMWGGGLTLCF
+92 TTAKNVGGGLTLCF

-145 LARFSRCTRRRKYT
+145 LPIFSLHTAEEIT

-169 AFGNGERLEANARA
+169 AFGNGERLEANARV

-192 RAGQR
+192 RLDKHSYKVEFTR
-197 TASRW
+197 T
-202 NLREPE
+202 E

-221 GQTDEIILLAMGFDP
+221 GQTDEVILLAMGFDP

-391 TAAGV
+391 TAVGV
-396 VVSLYP
+396 VYRFIPWDMDLSWEKEPGAYWDCWMIDALACRVIELDVS
-402 VGHGSVLG
+402 G
-410 EGAGR
+410 
-415 ILGLLDDRRA
+415 
-425 GLPGDRAGCERRARG
+425 
-440 AGRAMA
+440 
-446 ADERGGLYDRRH
+446 
-458 PRGAGAVS
+458 
-466 ARADR
+466 ARAELAAQWRQMSEAGFTIDTVREELALYQHELTDSGAFLRDAERWGKEQDEMDVSQIEAVAEYR
-471 FRRVSAGC
+471 FELLCRLTQAIGET
-479 GALGQGAGRNGRF
+479 GEEFRF
-492 ADRGGRGIPLRAALQ
+492 ADFETDEECSMQ
-507 ADAGHRRN
+507 SMADAL
-515 RGGIPVCGFR
+515 
-525 DGRGMFHAEHGGRAG
+525 AG
-540 GGMSGKTRTKNRKSV
+540 E

>member
-1 MKRLKLLLGMAAL
+1 MKRLKLLLAMATL

-22 KYGSAYRPVVGP
+22 KYGSAYQPVVEP
-34 VREIEEIWAIE
+34 VREIEEIWALE
-45 DEREESEEPLVTRL
+45 DAREESEEPLVTRL

-82 NGEEWPKIEL
+82 NGEEWPKIKL
-92 TDRPKMWGGGLTLCF
+92 TTAKNVGGGLTLCF
-107 VDDYAYDACA
+107 VDDYAYDVCA

-145 LARFSRCTRRRKYT
+145 LPILSLHTAEEIT

-192 RAGQR
+192 RLDKHSYKVEFTR
-197 TASRW
+197 T
-202 NLREPE
+202 E
-208 DGKKK
+208 DGNKK

-306 VIAAVDKGRPIDK
+306 VIAAVDKGRPIDE

-350 TFCREAAAHIDVPSL
+350 TFCREAAAHVVYRFIPWDMDLSWEKEPGAYWDCWMID
-365 MRYTLLVQGMALC
+365 ALAC
-378 DNIFNNM
+378 RVIELD
-385 YVWAHE
+385 
-391 TAAGV
+391 
-396 VVSLYP
+396 VS
-402 VGHGSVLG
+402 G
-410 EGAGR
+410 
-415 ILGLLDDRRA
+415 
-425 GLPGDRAGCERRARG
+425 
-440 AGRAMA
+440 
-446 ADERGGLYDRRH
+446 
-458 PRGAGAVS
+458 
-466 ARADR
+466 ARAELAAQWRRMSEAGFTIDTVREELALYQHELTDSGAFLRDAERWGKEQDEMDVSQIEAVAEYR
-471 FRRVSAGC
+471 FELLCRLTQAIGET
-479 GALGQGAGRNGRF
+479 GEEFRF
-492 ADRGGRGIPLRAALQ
+492 ADFETDEECSMQ
-507 ADAGHRRN
+507 SMADAL
-515 RGGIPVCGFR
+515 
-525 DGRGMFHAEHGGRAG
+525 AG
-540 GGMSGKTRTKNRKSV
+540 E

>member
-82 NGEEWPKIEL
+82 NGEEWPKIKL
-92 TDRPKMWGGGLTLCF
+92 TTAKNVGGGLTLCF

-117 DAIRDGYAYQIMAY
+117 DAIREGYAYQIMAY
-131 TDEAYSYS
+131 TDETYSYS

-145 LARFSRCTRRRKYT
+145 LPILSLHTAEKIT

-192 RAGQR
+192 RLDKHSYKVEFTR
-197 TASRW
+197 T
-202 NLREPE
+202 E

-306 VIAAVDKGRPIDK
+306 VIAAVDKGRPIDE

-396 VVSLYP
+396 VYRFIPWDMDLSWEKEPGAYWDCWMIDALACRVIELDVS
-402 VGHGSVLG
+402 G
-410 EGAGR
+410 
-415 ILGLLDDRRA
+415 
-425 GLPGDRAGCERRARG
+425 
-440 AGRAMA
+440 
-446 ADERGGLYDRRH
+446 
-458 PRGAGAVS
+458 
-466 ARADR
+466 ARAELAAQWRQMSEAGFTIDTVREELALYQHELTDSGAFLRDAERWGKEQDEMDVSQIEAVAEYR
-471 FRRVSAGC
+471 FELLCRLTQAIGET
-479 GALGQGAGRNGRF
+479 GEEFRF
-492 ADRGGRGIPLRAALQ
+492 ADFETDEECSMQ
-507 ADAGHRRN
+507 SMADAL
-515 RGGIPVCGFR
+515 
-525 DGRGMFHAEHGGRAG
+525 AG
-540 GGMSGKTRTKNRKSV
+540 E

>member
-14 ACAIGLTV
+14 ACAIRLTV

-82 NGEEWPKIEL
+82 NGEEWPKIKL
-92 TDRPKMWGGGLTLCF
+92 TTAKNVGGGLTLCF

-145 LARFSRCTRRRKYT
+145 LPILSLHTAEEIT

-192 RAGQR
+192 RLDKHSYKVEFTR
-197 TASRW
+197 T
-202 NLREPE
+202 E

-306 VIAAVDKGRPIDK
+306 VIAAVDKGRPIDE

-396 VVSLYP
+396 VYRFIPWDMDLSWEKEPGAYWDCWMIDALACRVIELDVS
-402 VGHGSVLG
+402 G
-410 EGAGR
+410 
-415 ILGLLDDRRA
+415 
-425 GLPGDRAGCERRARG
+425 
-440 AGRAMA
+440 
-446 ADERGGLYDRRH
+446 
-458 PRGAGAVS
+458 
-466 ARADR
+466 ARAELAAQWKRMSEAGFTIDTVREELALYQHELTDSGAFLRDAERWGKEQDEMDVSQIEAVAEYR
-471 FRRVSAGC
+471 FELLCRLTQAIGET
-479 GALGQGAGRNGRF
+479 GEEFRF
-492 ADRGGRGIPLRAALQ
+492 ADFETDEECSMQ
-507 ADAGHRRN
+507 SMADAL
-515 RGGIPVCGFR
+515 
-525 DGRGMFHAEHGGRAG
+525 AG
-540 GGMSGKTRTKNRKSV
+540 E

>member
-1 MKRLKLLLGMAAL
+1 MAGNQADD
-14 ACAIGLTV
+14 CQ
-22 KYGSAYRPVVGP
+22 K
-34 VREIEEIWAIE
+34 
-45 DEREESEEPLVTRL
+45 
-59 FCNGAEAAYDAE
+59 C
-71 SNTFYCTLGLE
+71 
-82 NGEEWPKIEL
+82 
-92 TDRPKMWGGGLTLCF
+92 GGGLTLCF

-131 TDEAYSYS
+131 TDETYSYS

-145 LARFSRCTRRRKYT
+145 LPILSLHTAEEIA

-192 RAGQR
+192 RLDKHSYKVEFTR
-197 TASRW
+197 T
-202 NLREPE
+202 E

-306 VIAAVDKGRPIDK
+306 VIAAVDKGRPIDE

-396 VVSLYP
+396 VYRFIPWDMDLSWEKEPGAYWDCWMIDALVCRVIELDVS
-402 VGHGSVLG
+402 G
-410 EGAGR
+410 
-415 ILGLLDDRRA
+415 
-425 GLPGDRAGCERRARG
+425 ARG
-440 AGRAMA
+440 ELAAQWRQMSEAGFTIDTVREELALYQHELTDSGA
-446 ADERGGLYDRRH
+446 FLRDAERWGKEQDEMDVSQIE
-458 PRGAGAVS
+458 AV
-466 ARADR
+466 AEYR
-471 FRRVSAGC
+471 FELLCRLTQAIGET
-479 GALGQGAGRNGRF
+479 GEEFRF
-492 ADRGGRGIPLRAALQ
+492 ADFETDEECSMQ
-507 ADAGHRRN
+507 SMADAL
-515 RGGIPVCGFR
+515 
-525 DGRGMFHAEHGGRAG
+525 AG
-540 GGMSGKTRTKNRKSV
+540 E

>member
-1 MKRLKLLLGMAAL
+1 MKRLKLLLAMAVL

-34 VREIEEIWAIE
+34 VREIEAIWAIE

-82 NGEEWPKIEL
+82 NGEKWPEIKL
-92 TDRPKMWGGGLTLCF
+92 TPAQKVGGGLTLCF

-117 DAIRDGYAYQIMAY
+117 DAIREGYAYQIMAY

-145 LARFSRCTRRRKYT
+145 LPILSLHTAEEIT

-192 RAGQR
+192 RLDKHSYKVEFTR
-197 TASRW
+197 T
-202 NLREPE
+202 E

-306 VIAAVDKGRPIDK
+306 VIAAVDKGRPIDE

-332 FAGLQTYLRLDDG
+332 FAGLQTYLRLDSG

-396 VVSLYP
+396 VYRFIPWDMDLSWEKEPGAYWDCWMIDALACRVIELDVS
-402 VGHGSVLG
+402 G
-410 EGAGR
+410 
-415 ILGLLDDRRA
+415 
-425 GLPGDRAGCERRARG
+425 
-440 AGRAMA
+440 
-446 ADERGGLYDRRH
+446 
-458 PRGAGAVS
+458 
-466 ARADR
+466 ARAELAAQWRQMSEAGFTIDTVREELALYQHELTDSGAFLRDAERWGKEQDEMDVSQIEAVAEYR
-471 FRRVSAGC
+471 FELLCRLTQAIGET
-479 GALGQGAGRNGRF
+479 GEEFRF
-492 ADRGGRGIPLRAALQ
+492 ADFETDEECSMQ
-507 ADAGHRRN
+507 SMADAL
-515 RGGIPVCGFR
+515 
-525 DGRGMFHAEHGGRAG
+525 AG
-540 GGMSGKTRTKNRKSV
+540 E

>member
-82 NGEEWPKIEL
+82 NGEEWPEIKL
-92 TDRPKMWGGGLTLCF
+92 TTAQNVGGGLTLCF
-107 VDDYAYDACA
+107 VDDYAYDVCA

-145 LARFSRCTRRRKYT
+145 LPILSLHTAEEIT

-169 AFGNGERLEANARA
+169 AFGNGEQLEANARA

-192 RAGQR
+192 RLDKHSYKVEFTR
-197 TASRW
+197 T
-202 NLREPE
+202 E

-242 LSWSMIER
+242 LSWSMIEQ

-306 VIAAVDKGRPIDK
+306 VIAAVDKGRPIDE

-396 VVSLYP
+396 VYRFIPWDMDLSWEKEPGAYWDCWMIDALACRVIELDVS
-402 VGHGSVLG
+402 G
-410 EGAGR
+410 
-415 ILGLLDDRRA
+415 
-425 GLPGDRAGCERRARG
+425 
-440 AGRAMA
+440 
-446 ADERGGLYDRRH
+446 
-458 PRGAGAVS
+458 
-466 ARADR
+466 ARAELAAQWRQMSEAGFTIDTVREELALYQHELTDSGAFLRDAERWGKEQDEMDVSQIEAVAEYR
-471 FRRVSAGC
+471 FELLCRLTQAIGET
-479 GALGQGAGRNGRF
+479 GEEFRF
-492 ADRGGRGIPLRAALQ
+492 ADFETDEECSMQ
-507 ADAGHRRN
+507 SMADAL
-515 RGGIPVCGFR
+515 
-525 DGRGMFHAEHGGRAG
+525 AG
-540 GGMSGKTRTKNRKSV
+540 E

>member
-22 KYGSAYRPVVGP
+22 KYGSAYRPVVEP

-82 NGEEWPKIEL
+82 NGEEWPEIEL
-92 TDRPKMWGGGLTLCF
+92 ATAKNVGGGLTLCF

-117 DAIRDGYAYQIMAY
+117 DAIRDGYAYQIVAY
-131 TDEAYSYS
+131 TDETYSYS

-145 LARFSRCTRRRKYT
+145 LPIFSLHTAEEIT
-159 TEDTPAALNL
+159 TEDTLAALNL

-192 RAGQR
+192 RLDKHSYKVEFTR
-197 TASRW
+197 T
-202 NLREPE
+202 E

-213 IPQNVPGL
+213 IPLDVPGL

-306 VIAAVDKGRPIDK
+306 VIAAVDKGRPIDE

-396 VVSLYP
+396 VYRFIPWDMDLSWEKEPGAYWDCWMIDALACRVIELDVS
-402 VGHGSVLG
+402 G
-410 EGAGR
+410 
-415 ILGLLDDRRA
+415 
-425 GLPGDRAGCERRARG
+425 
-440 AGRAMA
+440 
-446 ADERGGLYDRRH
+446 
-458 PRGAGAVS
+458 
-466 ARADR
+466 ARAELAAQWRQMSEAGFTIDTVREELALYQHELTDSGAFLRDAERWGKEQDEMDVSQIEAVAEYR
-471 FRRVSAGC
+471 FELLCRLTQAIGET
-479 GALGQGAGRNGRF
+479 GEEFRF
-492 ADRGGRGIPLRAALQ
+492 ADFETDEECSMQ
-507 ADAGHRRN
+507 SMADAL
-515 RGGIPVCGFR
+515 
-525 DGRGMFHAEHGGRAG
+525 AG
-540 GGMSGKTRTKNRKSV
+540 E

>member
-1 MKRLKLLLGMAAL
+1 MAGNRADD
-14 ACAIGLTV
+14 CQ
-22 KYGSAYRPVVGP
+22 K
-34 VREIEEIWAIE
+34 
-45 DEREESEEPLVTRL
+45 
-59 FCNGAEAAYDAE
+59 C
-71 SNTFYCTLGLE
+71 
-82 NGEEWPKIEL
+82 
-92 TDRPKMWGGGLTLCF
+92 GGGLTLCF
-107 VDDYAYDACA
+107 ADDYAYDACA

-145 LARFSRCTRRRKYT
+145 LPILSLHTAEEIT

-192 RAGQR
+192 RLDKHSYKVEFTR
-197 TASRW
+197 T
-202 NLREPE
+202 E

-306 VIAAVDKGRPIDK
+306 VIAAVDKGRPIDE

-332 FAGLQTYLRLDDG
+332 FAGLQAYLRLDDG

-396 VVSLYP
+396 VYRFIPWDMDLSWEKEPGAYWDCWMIDALPCRVIELDVS
-402 VGHGSVLG
+402 G
-410 EGAGR
+410 
-415 ILGLLDDRRA
+415 
-425 GLPGDRAGCERRARG
+425 
-440 AGRAMA
+440 
-446 ADERGGLYDRRH
+446 
-458 PRGAGAVS
+458 
-466 ARADR
+466 ARAELAAQWRQMSEAGFTIDTVREELALYQHELTDSGAFLRDAERWGKEQDEMDVSQIEAVAEYR
-471 FRRVSAGC
+471 FELLCRLTQAIGET
-479 GALGQGAGRNGRF
+479 GEEFRF
-492 ADRGGRGIPLRAALQ
+492 ADFETDEECSMQ
-507 ADAGHRRN
+507 SMADAL
-515 RGGIPVCGFR
+515 
-525 DGRGMFHAEHGGRAG
+525 AG
-540 GGMSGKTRTKNRKSV
+540 E

>member
-1 MKRLKLLLGMAAL
+1 MKRFKLFLAMAAL

-22 KYGSAYRPVVGP
+22 KYGSTYRPVVEP
-34 VREIEEIWAIE
+34 VREIEAIWAIE

-82 NGEEWPKIEL
+82 NGEEWPKIKL
-92 TDRPKMWGGGLTLCF
+92 TTAKNVGGGLTLCF

-131 TDEAYSYS
+131 TDETYSYS

-145 LARFSRCTRRRKYT
+145 LPIFSLHTAEEIT
-159 TEDTPAALNL
+159 TEDTPVALNL

-192 RAGQR
+192 RLDKHSYKVEFTR
-197 TASRW
+197 T
-202 NLREPE
+202 E

-306 VIAAVDKGRPIDK
+306 VIAAVDKGRPIDE

-396 VVSLYP
+396 VYRFIPWDMDLSWEKEPGAYWDCWMIDALACRVIELDVS
-402 VGHGSVLG
+402 G
-410 EGAGR
+410 
-415 ILGLLDDRRA
+415 
-425 GLPGDRAGCERRARG
+425 
-440 AGRAMA
+440 
-446 ADERGGLYDRRH
+446 
-458 PRGAGAVS
+458 
-466 ARADR
+466 ARAELAAQWRQMSEAGFTIDTVRKELALYQHELTDSGAFLRDAERWGKEQDEMDVSQIEAVAEYR
-471 FRRVSAGC
+471 FELLCRLTQAIGET
-479 GALGQGAGRNGRF
+479 GEEFRF
-492 ADRGGRGIPLRAALQ
+492 ADFETDEECSMQ
-507 ADAGHRRN
+507 SMADAL
-515 RGGIPVCGFR
+515 
-525 DGRGMFHAEHGGRAG
+525 AG
-540 GGMSGKTRTKNRKSV
+540 E

>member
-82 NGEEWPKIEL
+82 NGEEWPKIKL
-92 TDRPKMWGGGLTLCF
+92 TTAKNVGGGLTLCF

-145 LARFSRCTRRRKYT
+145 LPILSLHTAEEIT

-192 RAGQR
+192 RLDKHSYKVEFTR
-197 TASRW
+197 T
-202 NLREPE
+202 E

-221 GQTDEIILLAMGFDP
+221 GQTDVIIMLAMGFDP

-306 VIAAVDKGRPIDK
+306 VIAAVDKGRPIDE

-396 VVSLYP
+396 VYRFIPWDMDLSWEKEPGAYWDCWMIDALACRVIELDVS
-402 VGHGSVLG
+402 G
-410 EGAGR
+410 
-415 ILGLLDDRRA
+415 
-425 GLPGDRAGCERRARG
+425 
-440 AGRAMA
+440 
-446 ADERGGLYDRRH
+446 
-458 PRGAGAVS
+458 
-466 ARADR
+466 ARAELAAQWRQMSEAGFTIDTVREELALYQHELTDSGAFLRDAERWGKEQDEMDVSQIEAVAEYR
-471 FRRVSAGC
+471 FELLCRLTQAIGET
-479 GALGQGAGRNGRF
+479 GEEFRF
-492 ADRGGRGIPLRAALQ
+492 ADFETDEECSMQ
-507 ADAGHRRN
+507 SMADAL
-515 RGGIPVCGFR
+515 
-525 DGRGMFHAEHGGRAG
+525 AG
-540 GGMSGKTRTKNRKSV
+540 E

>member
-14 ACAIGLTV
+14 ACAIGLAV
-22 KYGSAYRPVVGP
+22 KYGSAYRPVVEP
-34 VREIEEIWAIE
+34 VREIEAIWAIE

-82 NGEEWPKIEL
+82 NGEEWPKIKL
-92 TDRPKMWGGGLTLCF
+92 TTAKNVGGGLTLCF

-131 TDEAYSYS
+131 TDETYSYS

-145 LARFSRCTRRRKYT
+145 LPILSLHTAEEIT

-192 RAGQR
+192 RLDKHSYKVEFTR
-197 TASRW
+197 T
-202 NLREPE
+202 E

-306 VIAAVDKGRPIDK
+306 VIAAVDKGRPIDE

-332 FAGLQTYLRLDDG
+332 FAGLQTYLRLDSG

-396 VVSLYP
+396 VYRFIPWDMDLSWEKEPGAYWDCWMIDALACRVIELDVSGARRELAAQWRQMSEAGFTIDAVREELALYQHELTDSGAFLRDAERWGKEQDEMD
-402 VGHGSVLG
+402 VSQIEAVAEYRFELLCRLTQAIG
-410 EGAGR
+410 ETG
-415 ILGLLDDRRA
+415 
-425 GLPGDRAGCERRARG
+425 E
-440 AGRAMA
+440 
-446 ADERGGLYDRRH
+446 E
-458 PRGAGAVS
+458 
-466 ARADR
+466 
-471 FRRVSAGC
+471 F
-479 GALGQGAGRNGRF
+479 RF
-492 ADRGGRGIPLRAALQ
+492 ADFETDEECSMQSMVDAL
-507 ADAGHRRN
+507 AG
-515 RGGIPVCGFR
+515 
-525 DGRGMFHAEHGGRAG
+525 E
-540 GGMSGKTRTKNRKSV
+540 

>member
-1 MKRLKLLLGMAAL
+1 MKRLKLLLGMAVL

-34 VREIEEIWAIE
+34 VREIEAIWTIE

-82 NGEEWPKIEL
+82 NGEEWPEIEL
-92 TDRPKMWGGGLTLCF
+92 TTAKNVGGGLTLCF
-107 VDDYAYDACA
+107 ADDYTYDACA

-145 LARFSRCTRRRKYT
+145 LPILSLHTAEEIT
-159 TEDTPAALNL
+159 TEDAPAALNL
-169 AFGNGERLEANARA
+169 AFGNGERLETNARA

-192 RAGQR
+192 RLDKHSYKVEFTR
-197 TASRW
+197 T
-202 NLREPE
+202 E

-221 GQTDEIILLAMGFDP
+221 GQTDEVILLAMGFDP

-259 PVGREYVEVFVND
+259 PGGREYVEVFVND

-306 VIAAVDKGRPIDK
+306 VIAAVDKGRPIDE

-332 FAGLQTYLRLDDG
+332 FAGLQTYLRLDSG

-396 VVSLYP
+396 VYRFIPWDMDLSWEKEPGAYWDCWMIDALACRVIELDVS
-402 VGHGSVLG
+402 G
-410 EGAGR
+410 
-415 ILGLLDDRRA
+415 
-425 GLPGDRAGCERRARG
+425 ARG
-440 AGRAMA
+440 ELAAQWKRMSEAGFTIDAVREELALYQHELTDSGA
-446 ADERGGLYDRRH
+446 FLRDAERWGKEQDEMDVSQIE
-458 PRGAGAVS
+458 AV
-466 ARADR
+466 AEYR
-471 FRRVSAGC
+471 FELLCRLTQAIGET
-479 GALGQGAGRNGRF
+479 GEEFRF
-492 ADRGGRGIPLRAALQ
+492 ADFETDEECSMQ
-507 ADAGHRRN
+507 SMADAL
-515 RGGIPVCGFR
+515 
-525 DGRGMFHAEHGGRAG
+525 AG
-540 GGMSGKTRTKNRKSV
+540 E